1 MTLVEHQR
9 RLIADLA
16 IIEDVQERMIAV
28 VERARHL
35 PPLLETERSDA
46 SRVSG
51 CQSQVWI
58 VAAPRNG
65 VIAFR
70 CDADSPLVKGLGALL
85 CELYSGHRP
94 DEIVATEPVLFE
106 ELRLLQNLSPTR
118 RHGLA
123 AVRVRLR
130 QLAATHAP
138 VA

>member
-16 IIEDVQERMIAV
+16 IIEDVQERLVAV

-46 SRVSG
+46 FRVPG

-58 VAAPRNG
+58 VAEPRNG

-70 CDADSPLVKGLGALL
+70 CDADSPLVKGLVALL